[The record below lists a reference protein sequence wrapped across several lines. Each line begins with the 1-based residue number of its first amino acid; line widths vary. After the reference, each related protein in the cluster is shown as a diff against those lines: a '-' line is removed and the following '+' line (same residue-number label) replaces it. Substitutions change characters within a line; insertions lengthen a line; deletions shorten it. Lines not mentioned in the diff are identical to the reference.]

1 MLKFYWLPSNF
12 PDCGESNITDKKK
25 KKKKAIILDNLNTH
39 LPPISVSDLISFW
52 LSGKIFRMY

>member
-12 PDCGESNITDKKK
+12 PDCGESNITDKK